1 VPRRNC
7 WSRRPVSRRLGALIV
22 CLSVAAGAAAQ
33 PPETIEP
40 DRPDVTNG
48 THIVDTGLLQVE
60 FGAAYTSI
68 SSGLDQF
75 GSPFTARLGVLDW
88 LELRFGGD
96 GILVQ
101 TDAIGRESGF
111 GNLQVGA
118 KLRLWDD
125 PGGVPVLSI
134 LPTVNVPTADAEKGL
149 GSGDADYTV
158 SILSGTDLGK
168 RAHVDANYGIGAIGA
183 GGGAPHFVQHAA
195 SVSASAR
202 ATTKWNPYLEVFWF
216 SRQDPGGGPV
226 TAIDGGAI
234 YTVTPRLAFDGG
246 VQAGLSAA
254 APDTVVFGG
263 VSVVV
268 GEILGNHGAHARQRR
283 PPVMRTPHRK

>member
-1 VPRRNC
+1 V
-7 WSRRPVSRRLGALIV
+7 
-22 CLSVAAGAAAQ
+22 
-33 PPETIEP
+33 
-40 DRPDVTNG
+40 
-48 THIVDTGLLQVE
+48 
-60 FGAAYTSI
+60 AYTSI
-68 SSGLDQF
+68 GSGFDQF

-88 LELRFGGD
+88 LELPFGGD
-96 GILVQ
+96 GTLVQ
-101 TDAIGRESGF
+101 TNAIGRESGF

-149 GSGDADYTV
+149 GSGDADYTI
-158 SILSGTDLGK
+158 SILTGTDLGR
-168 RAHVDANYGIGAIGA
+168 RAHVDVNYGIGDIGA
-183 GGGAPHFVQHAA
+183 GGGSPHFVQHEA
-195 SVSASAR
+195 SVSASAT
-202 ATTKWNPYLEVFWF
+202 ATTKWNPYFEVFWF

-234 YTVTPRLAFDGG
+234 YTVTRRLAFDGG

-254 APDTVVFGG
+254 APDAVVFGG

-268 GEILGNHGAHARQRR
+268 GEILGNHGVHARQRR
-283 PPVMRTPHRK
+283 PPVTRTPHRK

>member
-1 VPRRNC
+1 MLRGATT
-7 WSRRPVSRRLGALIV
+7 RLLTLVA
-22 CLSVAAGAAAQ
+22 CLSIADSTAAQ
-33 PPETIEP
+33 TPETIKP

-48 THIVDTGLLQVE
+48 THIVGTGLLQVE
-60 FGAAYTSI
+60 FGVIYTSD
-68 SSGLDQF
+68 SPGLEQL

-88 LELRFGGD
+88 LEARFGGD

-101 TDAIGRESGF
+101 TDAGGRESGF

-134 LPTVNVPTADAEKGL
+134 LPTINVPTADAEKGL
-149 GSGDADYTV
+149 GSGDADYAV
-158 SILSGTDLGK
+158 SLLTGSDLGK
-168 RAHVDANYGIGAIGA
+168 RAHVDVNYGIGAIGA

-195 SVSASAR
+195 SISASVT
-202 ATTKWNPYLEVFWF
+202 ATAKWNPYVEMFWF
-216 SRQDPGGGPV
+216 SRQDPGGGTV

-246 VQAGLSAA
+246 VQAGLNAA
-254 APDTVVFGG
+254 APDAAAFGG
-263 VSVVV
+263 VSIVV
-268 GEILGNHGAHARQRR
+268 GEILGNHGVHARRR
-283 PPVMRTPHRK
+283 PPVSRGPHKK